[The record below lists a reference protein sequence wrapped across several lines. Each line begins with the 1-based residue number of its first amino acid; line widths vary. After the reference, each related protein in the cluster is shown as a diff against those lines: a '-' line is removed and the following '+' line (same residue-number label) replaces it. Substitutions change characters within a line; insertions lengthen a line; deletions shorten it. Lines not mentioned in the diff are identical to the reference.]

1 MSEQPKR
8 LHRIRK
14 GRKVLGVLGG
24 VAEFFGLDPSLV
36 RITYLV
42 ITFFTL
48 GVPGIILYL
57 AMAFIIPLEPKG
69 GGETE

>member
-1 MSEQPKR
+1 MADY
-8 LHRIRK
+8 L
-14 GRKVLGVLGG
+14 
-24 VAEFFGLDPSLV
+24 GLDPSLV

-57 AMAFIIPLEPKG
+57 AMAFIIPLKPKAG
-69 GGETE
+69 SGAD